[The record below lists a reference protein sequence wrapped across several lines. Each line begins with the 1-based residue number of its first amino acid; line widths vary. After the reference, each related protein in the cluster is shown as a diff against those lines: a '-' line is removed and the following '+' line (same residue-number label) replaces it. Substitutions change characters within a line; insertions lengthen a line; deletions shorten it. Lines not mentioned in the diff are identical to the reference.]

1 MLTVVRQVS
10 HDERS
15 GATTVSHLEA
25 VDVGAPDRVA
35 SLLDKAMR
43 QRAVG
48 ATALNE
54 HSSRSHMVFMLSI
67 SGAHAASG
75 QSVAGA
81 RIRNPTPPASR
92 LQTYVVL
99 CKHACMWNMSERQC
113 MLMALGFR
121 LSISHPAKCI
131 VSNACFFL

>member
-1 MLTVVRQVS
+1 MKLMSILLTVVRQVS

-67 SGAHAASG
+67 CGSHAASG
-75 QSVAGA
+75 QSVSGA
-81 RIRNPTPPASR
+81 CICRALVERNCVVIPVNKR
-92 LQTYVVL
+92 LIGQRLHTQAVRFVCRRTVAL
-99 CKHACMWNMSERQC
+99 CKCSSTWC
-113 MLMALGFR
+113 
-121 LSISHPAKCI
+121 
-131 VSNACFFL
+131 